1 MKIKQK
7 VYFSNAVLIALIV
20 LIGTF
25 SLHDLNQILT
35 KFRFTVIADELN
47 ASFLAMRLAE
57 KNYLLY
63 GDPDTLEEIEDIL
76 ETSAA
81 SMDEVKADIIRA
93 VGHDNYQQLKA
104 NLDEYQHSVEATR
117 REATQAAGRKNRRD
131 TLVRLRLAGRHLKEF
146 SESITAMERER
157 VGGIIAQSKTI
168 LLYSFLGVV
177 FFALL
182 FTYLIVANI
191 GQSLRKVVELTEAIA
206 KGNYG
211 KEPVRILPNEM
222 GAVIEAVNTMAGEL
236 QNREKEILQSKR
248 LASIGILVTG
258 VAHELNNP
266 LNNISMIAQTYMEVY
281 DNLERE
287 QRIDFMQRVEEETE
301 RLRVIIKNLLDF
313 SRPKEKHLV
322 ENEVNNVIQKTISL
336 VQNMLNVSNI
346 KLRLDF
352 ADNLPTV
359 YIDEHQVQQV
369 LVNITT
375 NAIQAMGNTGR
386 LTIVTRYLAGEDE
399 VEIEIRDTGKG
410 IEPKFMDH
418 IFDPFFTTKEE
429 GGTGLG
435 LWVSYGIIRNHGG
448 NLRVESSADVGTAF
462 FVTLPSCKSVKECC
476 NGKA

>member
-1 MKIKQK
+1 MKIKHK

-57 KNYLLY
+57 KNYFLY
-63 GDPDTLEEIEDIL
+63 GDPDTLGEIDEMIG
-76 ETSAA
+76 TATA
-81 SMDEVKADIIRA
+81 SMDEVKTDIIRA
-93 VGHDNYQQLKA
+93 VGHKGYAQLKEK
-104 NLDEYQHSVEATR
+104 LDDYGLMVEETR
-117 REATQAAGRKNRRD
+117 QGAEEGMGISGKKRSQM
-131 TLVRLRLAGRHLKEF
+131 RLRLAGRHLKEF
-146 SESITAMERER
+146 SESITAKERDL
-157 VGGIIAQSKTI
+157 VGRIIVKSKSI

-177 FFALL
+177 LFALF
-182 FTYLIVANI
+182 FTYIIVANI
-191 GQSLRKVVELTEAIA
+191 GLSLRRVVELTQSIA
-206 KGNYG
+206 KGNYE
-211 KEPVRILPNEM
+211 KIAEQSPTNEM
-222 GAVIEAVNTMAGEL
+222 GAVISAVNSMAEDL

-248 LASIGILVTG
+248 LASIGILVAG

-287 QRIDFMQRVEEETE
+287 QRIDFMDRVEEETE
-301 RLRVIIKNLLDF
+301 RLRIIIKNLLDF
-313 SRPKEKHLV
+313 SRAKERHLV
-322 ENEVNNVIQKTISL
+322 ENETNNVIQKTIAL
-336 VQNMLNVSNI
+336 VRNMLNVSNI
-346 KLRLDF
+346 QLRLDL
-352 ADNLPTV
+352 ADDLPTIYV
-359 YIDEHQVQQV
+359 DDHQVQQV

-375 NAIQAMGNTGR
+375 NAIQAMGNTGVLFLR
-386 LTIVTRYLAGEDE
+386 SRYIADVDE

-410 IEPKFMDH
+410 IEAKFLDH

-435 LWVSYGIIRNHGG
+435 LWVSYGIIKNHGG
-448 NLRVESSADVGTAF
+448 NLRVESSADDGTAF

>member
-7 VYFSNAVLIALIV
+7 VYFSNAVLIALII

-25 SLHDLNQILT
+25 SLHELNQILT

-47 ASFLAMRLAE
+47 TSFLAMRLAE

-63 GDPDTLEEIEDIL
+63 GDPDTLDEIDDIIESSTL
-76 ETSAA
+76 
-81 SMDEVKADIIRA
+81 SMEEVKDDIVRA
-93 VGHDNYQQLKA
+93 VGQDDYNQLKE
-104 NLDEYQHSVEATR
+104 NIEEYQRSVADTR
-117 REATQAAGRKNRRD
+117 RDAELGRRGQTNKN

-146 SESITAMERER
+146 SENITALERER
-157 VGGIIAQSKTI
+157 VGGIITQSKTI

-177 FFALL
+177 FFAMF

-191 GQSLRKVVELTEAIA
+191 GLSLGKVVELTQSIA

-211 KEPVRILPNEM
+211 KIAEQSPTNEM
-222 GAVIEAVNTMAGEL
+222 GAVIDAVNSMAGEL

-313 SRPKEKHLV
+313 SRPKERHLV
-322 ENEVNNVIQKTISL
+322 ENEVNNVIQKTITL

-346 KLRLDF
+346 QLRLDF

-359 YIDEHQVQQV
+359 YIDDHQVQQV

-386 LTIVTRYLAGEDE
+386 LSLFTRYLEDCDE
-399 VEIEIRDTGKG
+399 IEIEIRDTGKG
-410 IEPKFMDH
+410 IEPKFLDH

-448 NLRVESSADVGTAF
+448 NLRVESSADSGTAF